1 MFLLNM
7 SPQKLATNTSAASTN
22 ERQPMQI
29 PSNAKSD
36 SYVADISAK
45 LNFYPPN
52 IGGLCVF

>member
-1 MFLLNM
+1 M